1 VSSAAQRSTTRRRI
15 AVGSAA
21 ALTIAAGLL
30 VHRYGSG
37 DSGDILGDAL
47 YATLVYLLLALLA
60 PRSPR
65 RFIGALALI
74 ACAVVEFLQLTGI
87 PREVATAFPP
97 AALVLGAGFDQRDLL
112 VYAAAVVITMTIDVA
127 ISRAARP
134 RSLSTSH

>member
-1 VSSAAQRSTTRRRI
+1 MSSAVRRSPTRRRV
-15 AVGSAA
+15 AVGTAA
-21 ALTIAAGLL
+21 VLTIAAGLL

-37 DSGDILGDAL
+37 DTGDIIGDAL

-65 RFIGALALI
+65 RLIGALALI
-74 ACAVVEFLQLTGI
+74 LCALVEFLQLTGI
-87 PREVATAFPP
+87 PREAAAVFPP

-112 VYAAAVVITMTIDVA
+112 VYAAAVVIAMIVDVV

-134 RSLSTSH
+134 QAHTA

>member
-1 VSSAAQRSTTRRRI
+1 M
-15 AVGSAA
+15 
-21 ALTIAAGLL
+21 
-30 VHRYGSG
+30 HRYGSG

-112 VYAAAVVITMTIDVA
+112 VYAAAVVITMIIDVA

-134 RSLSTSH
+134 RSLSTSR

>member
-1 VSSAAQRSTTRRRI
+1 MPPADQRSPSRRRVV
-15 AVGSAA
+15 VGSAA

-37 DSGDILGDAL
+37 DSGDIVGDAL
-47 YATLVYLLLALLA
+47 YATLVYLVLALLA

-65 RFIGALALI
+65 RLIGAMALI
-74 ACAVVEFLQLTGI
+74 VCAVVEFLQLTGI
-87 PREVATAFPP
+87 PREAATVFPP

-112 VYAAAVVITMTIDVA
+112 VYAAAVLITMVIDVA

-134 RSLSTSH
+134 RTLSPSH